1 MTSIRPR
8 VTIRQ
13 LLAAALLLSLPD
25 AAFGQ
30 VRIIQTNSQGENLHV
45 IDPVSN
51 TIVGEIT
58 GIPLSHGATASPDG
72 RRLYVSSEAKRT
84 LDVVDMTTLTIIK
97 EIPLS
102 GRPNNISLSKDGRR
116 LYVAIV
122 SAPGALDVI
131 DTTTLT
137 NLRSLETRGGIHNV
151 YVTPDG
157 RHVVAGSI
165 GGRNLTVFDQATEKP
180 LWSLFEEGVRPIAIE
195 TNPDGSTKRLFV
207 QISNH
212 HGFAVVDFATHQE
225 VGRVTLPDVPEAERE
240 PGPFNQ
246 APAHG
251 IGVAPDGKTLWVNS
265 RLNGHVYVYSL
276 PDVTLL
282 GGVKVGRHPDWLT
295 FTPDSKTIY
304 VANQESNSVSAI
316 DIATRKEVAR
326 IPVGKIPKR
335 NATLVMR

>member
-1 MTSIRPR
+1 MRHR
-8 VTIRQ
+8 V
-13 LLAAALLLSLPD
+13 LLAVLLLSLPSV
-25 AAFGQ
+25 AVGQ
-30 VRIIQTNSQGENLHV
+30 VRIVQTNSQGDNLHL
-45 IDPVSN
+45 IDPATN

-58 GIPLSHGATASPDG
+58 GIPLAHGASASPDG

-84 LDVVDMTTLTIIK
+84 LDVVDVASRAIVK

-102 GRPNNISLSKDGRR
+102 GRPNNIHLSKDGSL

-122 SAPGALDVI
+122 SQPGALDVI
-131 DTTTLT
+131 DTATLENVRSIKT
-137 NLRSLETRGGIHNV
+137 NGGIHNV

-157 RHVVAGSI
+157 RHIVAGSI
-165 GGRNLTVFDQATEKP
+165 GGQNMTVYDQETEEEEWRLFD
-180 LWSLFEEGVRPIAIE
+180 EGVRPIAIE
-195 TNPDGSTKRLFV
+195 TNADGSTKRLFV
-207 QISNH
+207 EISDH
-212 HGFAVVDFATHQE
+212 HGFAIVDFATRRE

-240 PGPFNQ
+240 PGPFNR

-265 RLNGHVYVYSL
+265 RMNGHVYVYSL

-316 DIATRKEVAR
+316 DIATRTETAR

-335 NATLVMR
+335 NTTLVIR